1 MSARD
6 NFFDLKSWLP
16 PQPRRLAEQ
25 WLGQW
30 ANGLNN
36 LALDVGMLKVGMNGK
51 MDTLIHGGFMSQPN
65 LPPSEIAGFHSRPY

>member
-36 LALDVGMLKVGMNGK
+36 LALDVGMLKVGMNRK
-51 MDTLIHGGFMSQPN
+51 MEALMVVS
-65 LPPSEIAGFHSRPY
+65 